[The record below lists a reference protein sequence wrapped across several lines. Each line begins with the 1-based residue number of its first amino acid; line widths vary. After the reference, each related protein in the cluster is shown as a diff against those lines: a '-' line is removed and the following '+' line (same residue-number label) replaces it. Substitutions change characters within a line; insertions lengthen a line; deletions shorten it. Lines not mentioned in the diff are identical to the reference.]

1 MAQILII
8 VTCKSIYSKSRVH
21 YIFVGHEIKVKW
33 NGKKGRGCKIGM
45 PKGFKKVK
53 ANVKKAQEQFLRQ
66 LRDGQDVC

>member
-1 MAQILII
+1 M
-8 VTCKSIYSKSRVH
+8 H

-33 NGKKGRGCKIGM
+33 NGKKGRGCKVGM

-53 ANVKKAQEQFLRQ
+53 ANAKNAQEQFLRQ